1 MSDEPKI
8 PEEQTAPAP
17 EVTEPPP
24 APEPPRA
31 QWQYKQEFAIIG
43 HMRTVINETI
53 KTTRLEIDRQ
63 RKKLRKLTYGA

>member
-8 PEEQTAPAP
+8 PEEQAAAPEAPAP
-17 EVTEPPP
+17 E
-24 APEPPRA
+24 PEAAAEPRA

-43 HMRTVINETI
+43 HMRTIINETI